1 MNCCHAHQTV
11 IFASKNGN
19 KLLAETLTHDQ
30 GRHLGGA
37 VKWNFL
43 HSSKNKTAKNENR
56 IFRSFT
62 PGPTGRAYSTPLDPL
77 AVGRGL
83 AQALLPLPKNLNP
96 SPLSALLV
104 SDFSFSD
111 LVSHSRLAR
120 LPPPSH
126 CPLTGMTP
134 LSMTRLVGLEPAKL

>member
-1 MNCCHAHQTV
+1 MKF
-11 IFASKNGN
+11 FAQLQKP
-19 KLLAETLTHDQ
+19 
-30 GRHLGGA
+30 
-37 VKWNFL
+37 
-43 HSSKNKTAKNENR
+43 KTDKNENR
-56 IFRSFT
+56 IFLSFT

-96 SPLSALLV
+96 SPLSALPV